1 VTRVGYRDALVE
13 TGDPVPLKPG
23 SFYEYGQYAPE
34 EGTLSYLRLLESSE
48 IGLFNDK
55 DLDIYDSSGEL
66 SETKLRMLDIQGLIK
81 NELNIPVV
89 HEKLPR
95 FAAINFY
102 AVVKKFSA
110 YLRLHNI
117 DSLLWVN
124 FSEMLSLPN
133 RKAYITGMSYEDGKF
148 NFIIY
153 QPYYIYITV
162 PFVNKV
168 PVLQEGISLASFSTS
183 KTFSKIIYFNLLN
196 KFPEKISEFLKD
208 FGWRKEGSLS
218 EEEKVNYIPAGEKFG
233 LNISNSWM
241 HSKDMPIISVTSTIS
256 PEEFFTDALTYY
268 YFHRNYLQ
276 SVSNDLF
283 SSLEE
288 MEKFVSK
295 VY

>member
-1 VTRVGYRDALVE
+1 MTRVGYKDALVE

-34 EGTLSYLRLLESSE
+34 EGTLSYLRLLESNE

-55 DLDIYDSSGEL
+55 NLDIYDSSGEI
-66 SETKLRMLDIQGLIK
+66 SETKIRMLDIKSLI
-81 NELNIPVV
+81 NNDLNIPVV

-110 YLRLHNI
+110 YLRIHNI
-117 DSLLWVN
+117 ESVLWVN
-124 FSEMLSLPN
+124 FSEMLFLPN
-133 RKAYITGMSYEDGKF
+133 RKSYITGMSYDSGKF
-148 NFIIY
+148 NYIIY

-168 PVLQEGISLASFSTS
+168 PLLQEGISLASFSTA

-196 KFPEKISEFLKD
+196 KFPEKIAELLKE
-208 FGWRKEGSLS
+208 FGWKKENTLT
-218 EEEKVNYIPAGEKFG
+218 EEEKEDYIHAGEKFG
-233 LNISNSWM
+233 LNINNSWM

-276 SVSNDLF
+276 SVSNELF
-283 SSLEE
+283 KSLENL
-288 MEKFVSK
+288 EKFMSK
-295 VY
+295 V